1 MGGYNAFIQEHI
13 ALVSEEGLVA
23 LLRERFSISTLEAL
37 EAIDNFIENN

>member
-1 MGGYNAFIQEHI
+1 MGGYNAFIQKHI
-13 ALVSEEGLVA
+13 FLVSEESLVA